1 VVLRPF
7 DVDDFSPPG
16 SDWRRRLAVLIAG
29 SGAFVAMLAVWPAQ
43 TASNSASSQT
53 TRQVTPPA
61 APTTTTTVTPQSI
74 QAGVAAL
81 LSHEGATPEELASAP
96 ASTHAAGGL
105 KRGHSGT
112 HSSHLAR

>member
-1 VVLRPF
+1 MVRPF

-16 SDWRRRLAVLIAG
+16 NDWRRRLAVLIAG

-43 TASNSASSQT
+43 TVSNSASSQA
-53 TRQVTPPA
+53 TRPVTSPA

-81 LSHEGATPEELASAP
+81 LSHEGATPQELVSAP

-105 KRGHSGT
+105 RHGHSGD
-112 HSSHLAR
+112 HSSHLVR